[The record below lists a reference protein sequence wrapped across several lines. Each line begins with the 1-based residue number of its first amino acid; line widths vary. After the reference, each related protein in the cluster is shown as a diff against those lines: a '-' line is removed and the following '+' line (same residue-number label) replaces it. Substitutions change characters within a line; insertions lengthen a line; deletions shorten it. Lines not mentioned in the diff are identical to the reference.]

1 MQMNSKLRVF
11 LGTMAGLLVG
21 IAGGYFLDQQ
31 MNLGGRAME
40 SVSDDDEASDEIKF
54 DGTAK
59 QSFRQRCRVDAG
71 ASVAQ

>member
-1 MQMNSKLRVF
+1 MSSALSSVAFSVNQSCYSALYSFGMQMNWHGS
-11 LGTMAGLLVG
+11 
-21 IAGGYFLDQQ
+21 
-31 MNLGGRAME
+31 AME

>member
-1 MQMNSKLRVF
+1 MQMNWHGS
-11 LGTMAGLLVG
+11 
-21 IAGGYFLDQQ
+21 
-31 MNLGGRAME
+31 AME

-71 ASVAQ
+71 ASVAQCFSRRMAEVDGKTIGNVLAAAG

>member
-1 MQMNSKLRVF
+1 MMQMNWHGS
-11 LGTMAGLLVG
+11 
-21 IAGGYFLDQQ
+21 
-31 MNLGGRAME
+31 AME

-59 QSFRQRCRVDAG
+59 QSFWQRCRVDAG